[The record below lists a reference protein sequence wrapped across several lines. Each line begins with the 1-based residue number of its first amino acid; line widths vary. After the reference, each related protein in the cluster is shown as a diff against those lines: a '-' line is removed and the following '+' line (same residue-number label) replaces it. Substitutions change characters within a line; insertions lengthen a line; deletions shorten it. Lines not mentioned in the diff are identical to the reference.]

1 MVKSQ
6 EFFPTPR
13 SPVPNKFRKSKSW
26 YGFWDILRSV
36 KDLPK
41 IVRMKLAARV
51 SQVTPSLTLA
61 IAAKAKAL
69 KAEGIDVCSF
79 SAGEPDFDTPAHIKA
94 AAVKALEEGKTKY
107 GAAAGE
113 PKLREA
119 IAHKLK
125 IDNGL
130 DYKSENVIV
139 TNGGKHSLYNLIV
152 ALIDPGDEVIIP
164 APYWLSYPEMVTL
177 VGGVSV
183 IVPTD
188 ATTGYKITPEQL
200 RTAITPKTKLFILN
214 SPSNPTGMVYT
225 PDEIKALAQVVVDA
239 DIFVVSDEIYEKILY
254 DGAEH
259 ISIGSLGKEIF
270 DRTLISNGFAK
281 AYSMTGW
288 RLGYLAGPV
297 EIIKAASTIQG
308 HSTSN
313 VCTFAQYGAIA
324 ALQSSQ
330 DCVEEMRQAF
340 AKRRQVMLD
349 RLNAI
354 PGLSTAKPD
363 GAFYLFPDISKTGLK
378 SLEFCDALLE
388 EHQVAVIPGIAFGA
402 DDNIRLSYATD
413 LATIEKGIDRLEKFV
428 KSRI

>member
-1 MVKSQ
+1 
-6 EFFPTPR
+6 
-13 SPVPNKFRKSKSW
+13 
-26 YGFWDILRSV
+26 
-36 KDLPK
+36 
-41 IVRMKLAARV
+41 MKLAARV
-51 SQVTPSLTLA
+51 SQVTPSITLA
-61 IAAKAKAL
+61 IAAKAKAM
-69 KAEGIDVCSF
+69 KTEGIDVCSF

-94 AAVKALEEGKTKY
+94 AAAKALDEGKTKY
-107 GAAAGE
+107 GPAAGE

-119 IAHKLK
+119 IAQNLK
-125 IDNGL
+125 NNHGL

-139 TNGGKHSLYNLIV
+139 TNGGKHSLYNLMM
-152 ALIDPGDEVIIP
+152 ALIEAGDEVIIP
-164 APYWLSYPEMVTL
+164 APYWLSYPEMVIL
-177 VGGVSV
+177 AGGKPV
-183 IVPTD
+183 IVNTD
-188 ATTGYKITPEQL
+188 ASTGYKITPEQL
-200 RTAITPKTKLFILN
+200 KNAITPKTKLFILN

-225 PDEIKALAQVVVDA
+225 PSEIKALAQVIVDA
-239 DIFVVSDEIYEKILY
+239 DILVVSDEIYEKILY

-259 ISIGSLGKEIF
+259 ISIGSLGTEIF
-270 DRTLISNGFAK
+270 ARTLISNGFAK

-324 ALQSSQ
+324 ALSGSQ

-378 SLEFCDALLE
+378 SLEFCNALLE
-388 EHQVAVIPGIAFGA
+388 AHQVAVIPGVAFGA
-402 DDNIRLSYATD
+402 DHNIRLSYATD
-413 LATIEKGIDRLEKFV
+413 MATIEKGMDRLEKFV
-428 KSRI
+428 RSRI

>member
-1 MVKSQ
+1 M
-6 EFFPTPR
+6 R
-13 SPVPNKFRKSKSW
+13 DLPNKLS
-26 YGFWDILRSV
+26 
-36 KDLPK
+36 
-41 IVRMKLAARV
+41 MKLAARV
-51 SQVTPSLTLA
+51 SKVTPSLTLA
-61 IAAKAKAL
+61 IAAKAKAM

-94 AAVKALEEGKTKY
+94 AAATALESGKTKY
-107 GAAAGE
+107 GPAAGE
-113 PKLREA
+113 PKLRDA

-125 IDNGL
+125 TENGL
-130 DYKSENVIV
+130 NYQSENVIV
-139 TNGGKHSLYNLIV
+139 TNGGKHSLFNLML

-177 VGGVSV
+177 VGGKPV
-183 IVPTD
+183 IVTTD
-188 ATTGYKITPEQL
+188 AATDYKVTPEQL
-200 RTAITPKTKLFILN
+200 RQAITPKTKLFILN

-324 ALQSSQ
+324 ALESSQ
-330 DCVEEMRQAF
+330 DCVETMRQAF

-354 PGLSTAKPD
+354 PGLSCAKPD

-378 SLEFCDALLE
+378 SLEFCNALLE
-388 EHQVAVIPGIAFGA
+388 AQQVAVIPGIAFGA
-402 DDNIRLSYATD
+402 DQNIRLSYATD
-413 LATIEKGIDRLEKFV
+413 MATIDKGMDRLEKFV
-428 KSRI
+428 NSLV

>member
-1 MVKSQ
+1 
-6 EFFPTPR
+6 
-13 SPVPNKFRKSKSW
+13 
-26 YGFWDILRSV
+26 
-36 KDLPK
+36 
-41 IVRMKLAARV
+41 MKLAARV
-51 SQVTPSLTLA
+51 SQVTPSITLA
-61 IAAKAKAL
+61 IAAKAKAM

-94 AAVKALEEGKTKY
+94 AAVKALDEGKTKY

-119 IAHKLK
+119 IAQKLK
-125 IDNGL
+125 TDNGL

-139 TNGGKHSLYNLIV
+139 TNGGKHSLYNLMM

-164 APYWLSYPEMVTL
+164 APYWLSYPEMVIL
-177 VGGVSV
+177 AAGKPV
-183 IVPTD
+183 IVQTD
-188 ATTGYKITPEQL
+188 ASTGYKITPEQL
-200 RTAITPKTKLFILN
+200 QKAITPKTKLFVLN

-225 PDEIKALAQVVVDA
+225 PEEIKALAKVVVDA
-239 DIFVVSDEIYEKILY
+239 DIYVVSDEIYEKILY

-270 DRTLISNGFAK
+270 ERTLISNGFAK
-281 AYSMTGW
+281 GYSMTGW

-324 ALQSSQ
+324 ALESSQ

-354 PGLSTAKPD
+354 PGLSCPKPD

-378 SLEFCDALLE
+378 SLEFCNALLE
-388 EHQVAVIPGIAFGA
+388 AHQVAVIPGVAFGA
-402 DDNIRLSYATD
+402 DNNIRLSYATD
-413 LATIEKGIDRLEKFV
+413 MATIEKGMDRLEKFV
-428 KSRI
+428 RSRI